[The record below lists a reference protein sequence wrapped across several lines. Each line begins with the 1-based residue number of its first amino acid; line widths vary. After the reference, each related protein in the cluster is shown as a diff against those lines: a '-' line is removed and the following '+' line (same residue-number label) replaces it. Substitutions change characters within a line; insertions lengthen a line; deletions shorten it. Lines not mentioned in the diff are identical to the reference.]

1 MVVIFDPRVPFMKK
15 YNELWVSIES
25 VIANGPSDIYVSIQ
39 TSACELGVEGSK
51 EEVL

>member
-1 MVVIFDPRVPFMKK
+1 MKK

-25 VIANGPSDIYVSIQ
+25 VIANGPSDICVSIK